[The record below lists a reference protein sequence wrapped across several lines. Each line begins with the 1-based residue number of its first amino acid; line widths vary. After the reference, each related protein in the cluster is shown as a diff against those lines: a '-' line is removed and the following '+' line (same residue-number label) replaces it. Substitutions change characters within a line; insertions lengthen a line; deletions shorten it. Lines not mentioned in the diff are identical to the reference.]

1 MIQRKGTARLMAQ
14 VAGNG
19 DVEEG
24 LDRAAI
30 LAESIQTMPED
41 DSLATE
47 SSLLL
52 NGETLEMVEY
62 SRWLYIILWP
72 LMMLYACWAVPKVW
86 SYRLYLFLL
95 HRPLIIEEPSE
106 DEQSKNKAAWKGYG
120 KRWLLGPQ
128 NALLLFDGIHW
139 LGKMVR
145 NGVTTSEALDGI
157 NAVPVL
163 YLRGKLNSFGGRL
176 VRFWLNQPDGQSVR
190 NRLRITY
197 KEILKEL
204 CRLWESRQSG
214 QKIRVLS
221 LACGSAQATVEA
233 LAVFLAAYSD
243 AKGNIELH
251 LVDLSGSSLMRA
263 VHLAKER
270 GVQSHVFIHIKDVKS
285 FVKEQADNSW
295 YIVEMVGFLDYR
307 PWKSAVDIC
316 REIRRIIPVGGL
328 FVSAHIG
335 PNPWSFVVRWVINW
349 PLLIRR
355 PVEKYRQI
363 LLQAGFA
370 DREIQMNI
378 EPHRIH
384 PVGVCRKLEDF

>member
-1 MIQRKGTARLMAQ
+1 MIPRKGTARLLAQ
-14 VAGNG
+14 VAQ
-19 DVEEG
+19 DCDADEMP
-24 LDRAAI
+24 DRVAI
-30 LAESIQTMPED
+30 LAESIKTTPED
-41 DSLATE
+41 DSLAIE
-47 SSLLL
+47 FSLLL
-52 NGETLEMVEY
+52 NGKTLEMLEY

-72 LMMLYACWAVPKVW
+72 LMMLYGCWAVPKILI
-86 SYRLYLFLL
+86 YRLFLYFF
-95 HRPLIIEEPSE
+95 HRSSITVSE
-106 DEQSKNKAAWKGYG
+106 NESALDKKKAALKEYR

-128 NALLLFDGIHW
+128 NALLLFDGSHW

-197 KEILKEL
+197 KEILEEL
-204 CRLWESRQSG
+204 CRLWESRLPG
-214 QKIRVLS
+214 QKIRMLS

-233 LAVFLAAYSD
+233 LAMFLAAYSD
-243 AKGNIELH
+243 AIGNVELH

-263 VHLAKER
+263 IHLAKER

-285 FVKEQADNSW
+285 FVKEQPADCWN
-295 YIVEMVGFLDYR
+295 IVEMVGFLDYR

-316 REIRRIIPVGGL
+316 REIRRIMLVNGM

-355 PVEKYRQI
+355 TIEKYQQI
-363 LLQAGFA
+363 LNQAGFA
-370 DREIQMNI
+370 EREIEMRV

>member
-1 MIQRKGTARLMAQ
+1 MAQ

-62 SRWLYIILWP
+62 SRWLYIILWS

-86 SYRLYLFLL
+86 LYRLYLYLF
-95 HRPLIIEEPSE
+95 HRPSITVSE
-106 DEQSKNKAAWKGYG
+106 NESESTLDEKKTAWKEYG
-120 KRWLLGPQ
+120 KRWMLGPQ
-128 NALLLFDGIHW
+128 NALWLFDGVHW
-139 LGKMVR
+139 LGKVVR

-163 YLRGKLNSFGGRL
+163 CLRGKLNSFGGRL

-197 KEILKEL
+197 KEILKEI
-204 CRLWESRQSG
+204 CRLWESRLPG
-214 QKIRVLS
+214 QKIHMLS

-233 LAVFLAAYSD
+233 LAMFLAAYSD
-243 AKGNIELH
+243 AKGNVELH

-263 VHLAKER
+263 IHLAKER

-285 FVKEQADNSW
+285 FVKEQPADYW
-295 YIVEMVGFLDYR
+295 DIVEMVGFLDYR

-316 REIRRIIPVGGL
+316 REIRRIMLVKGM

-355 PVEKYRQI
+355 TIKEYQQI
-363 LLQAGFA
+363 LNQAGFA
-370 DREIQMNI
+370 EREIGMRV

>member
-1 MIQRKGTARLMAQ
+1 MIQRKGTARLLAQ

-19 DVEEG
+19 EAEEAP
-24 LDRAAI
+24 DRVAI
-30 LAESIQTMPED
+30 LAESIQTTPED

-52 NGETLEMVEY
+52 NGETLEMMEY
-62 SRWLYIILWP
+62 SRWLYIVLWP

-86 SYRLYLFLL
+86 IYRLYLFLF
-95 HRPLIIEEPSE
+95 HRPLIIEEVSE
-106 DEQSKNKAAWKGYG
+106 DARSKNRASMKEYG

-128 NALLLFDGIHW
+128 NALWLFDGHW

-163 YLRGKLNSFGGRL
+163 RLRGQLDSFGGRL

-204 CRLWESRQSG
+204 CLLWERKPG
-214 QKIRVLS
+214 QPIRVLS

-233 LAVFLAAYSD
+233 LAMFLAAYSD
-243 AKGNIELH
+243 AKGKIELH

-263 VHLAKER
+263 IHLAKIR
-270 GVQSHVFIHIKDVKS
+270 GVESHVFIHIKDVKS
-285 FVKEQADNSW
+285 FVREQPADRW
-295 YIVEMVGFLDYR
+295 DIVEMVGFLDYR
-307 PWKSAVDIC
+307 PWKSAVGIC
-316 REIRRIIPVGGL
+316 REIRRITRVNGL
-328 FVSAHIG
+328 FISAHIG

-355 PVEKYRQI
+355 PIQAYRQI

-370 DREIQMNI
+370 DREIAMHV

-384 PVGVCRKLEDF
+384 PVGVCRKLEEF

>member
-1 MIQRKGTARLMAQ
+1 MVQRRGTARLLAQ

-19 DVEEG
+19 DTEESY
-24 LDRAAI
+24 DKVAI
-30 LAESIQTMPED
+30 LAESIQTAPDD

-52 NGETLEMVEY
+52 NGKTLEMVEY
-62 SRWLYIILWP
+62 SRWLYIILWLP
-72 LMMLYACWAVPKVW
+72 MMLYACWAVPKVW
-86 SYRLYLFLL
+86 IYRLCLFLFY
-95 HRPLIIEEPSE
+95 RPSIIEEERE
-106 DEQSKNKAAWKGYG
+106 DARSKNRAVWKEYG

-128 NALLLFDGIHW
+128 NALWLFDGVHW

-163 YLRGKLNSFGGRL
+163 RLRGQLDSFGGRL

-197 KEILKEL
+197 KEILGEL
-204 CRLWESRQSG
+204 CQLWERKPG
-214 QKIRVLS
+214 QQIRVLS
-221 LACGSAQATVEA
+221 LACGSAQATIEA
-233 LAVFLAAYSD
+233 LAMFLAAYSD
-243 AKGNIELH
+243 AKGKIELH

-263 VHLAKER
+263 THLAKVR
-270 GVQSHVFIHIKDVKS
+270 GVSSSVFIHIKDVKS
-285 FVKEQADNSW
+285 FVREQPVGRWD
-295 YIVEMVGFLDYR
+295 IVEMVGFLDYR
-307 PWKSAVDIC
+307 PWKSAVNIC
-316 REIRRIIPVGGL
+316 REIRRITLVGGL
-328 FVSAHIG
+328 FISAHIG

-355 PVEKYRQI
+355 TIKEYRQI
-363 LLQAGFA
+363 LHQAGFA
-370 DREIQMNI
+370 EREIKMLV

-384 PVGVCRKLEDF
+384 PVGVCRKMEEF

>member
-1 MIQRKGTARLMAQ
+1 MLAQ

-19 DVEEG
+19 YAEESY
-24 LDRAAI
+24 DKVAI
-30 LAESIQTMPED
+30 LAESIRTMPDD

-52 NGETLEMVEY
+52 NGETQEMMEY
-62 SRWLYIILWP
+62 SRWLYIILWLP
-72 LMMLYACWAVPKVW
+72 MMLYACWAVPKVW
-86 SYRLYLFLL
+86 IYRLCLFLFY
-95 HRPLIIEEPSE
+95 RPSIIEEVSE
-106 DEQSKNKAAWKGYG
+106 DARSKNRAAWKEYG

-128 NALLLFDGIHW
+128 NALWLFDGVHW

-163 YLRGKLNSFGGRL
+163 RLRGQLNSFGGRL

-204 CRLWESRQSG
+204 CRLWESKPG
-214 QKIRVLS
+214 QQIHVLS
-221 LACGSAQATVEA
+221 LACGSAQATIEA
-233 LAVFLAAYSD
+233 LAMFLAAYSD
-243 AKGNIELH
+243 AKNKIELH

-285 FVKEQADNSW
+285 FVREQPVGRWD
-295 YIVEMVGFLDYR
+295 IVEMVGFLDYR

-316 REIRRIIPVGGL
+316 REIRRITLVGGL
-328 FVSAHIG
+328 FISAHIG

-355 PVEKYRQI
+355 TIKKYRQI
-363 LLQAGFA
+363 LHQAGFA
-370 DREIQMNI
+370 EREIKMLV

-384 PVGVCRKLEDF
+384 PVGVCRKMEEF